1 MKRQK
6 FWAGFF
12 LVCAVLTAGLIFY
25 FSAQKAADSSAMSD
39 RITLRVAELLRP
51 QYQLLPD
58 GNQRSYLDLVSTLVR
73 KNAHFCEFMLL
84 GFNLMG
90 FFRFRNFSMRER
102 DCRIW
107 AWGVGT
113 IYASTDELHQLFV
126 SERAAM
132 FTDVLIDSA
141 GSMVGTLVLVLFLLI
156 LARLFKWRLPWRQT
170 PLQSGQ

>member
-58 GNQRSYLDLVSTLVR
+58 GNQRSYLDLISTLVR

-90 FFRFRNFSMRER
+90 FFRFRNVGMRER
-102 DCRIW
+102 GCRLR
-107 AWGVGT
+107 AWGVAT
-113 IYASTDELHQLFV
+113 VYAATDELHQLFV
-126 SERAAM
+126 SERSAM
-132 FTDVLIDSA
+132 VADVLIDCA
-141 GSMVGTLVLVLFLLI
+141 GALAGTLVMTLLLLI
-156 LARLFKWRLPWRQT
+156 LSRLLKRQLP
-170 PLQSGQ
+170 